1 MAVCF
6 TILLHQIL
14 TLVVVRSFGLSF
26 TSLLS
31 STLLRHKEQSSL
43 VRLVMDERAC

>member
-1 MAVCF
+1 MKQWALSCAGLKLTVRF

-14 TLVVVRSFGLSF
+14 TLVVVRSFEVSF

-31 STLLRHKEQSSL
+31 STLLRYKE
-43 VRLVMDERAC
+43 